1 MFPVFS
7 LVLDQ
12 DVKPEMAMLYPE
24 LYKDLTKVRPARP
37 REGGSCNALR
47 KTVLV
52 RRGGHLPSPGAAR
65 FVPGWAGG
73 LGSSQVPARGR
84 WETWCCSID
93 RAAPL
98 SLQGRALSFKTFLV
112 WVLVSIYQGKAD
124 PSPGL
129 KLPCLLLAV
138 VFCLLVK
145 FPRLHILSAV
155 EDHLL
160 FIFRIDLQQLAQQ
173 APSQR
178 SVGWHFLLV
187 QVT

>member
-1 MFPVFS
+1 M
-7 LVLDQ
+7 
-12 DVKPEMAMLYPE
+12 
-24 LYKDLTKVRPARP
+24 
-37 REGGSCNALR
+37 
-47 KTVLV
+47 
-52 RRGGHLPSPGAAR
+52 
-65 FVPGWAGG
+65 
-73 LGSSQVPARGR
+73 
-84 WETWCCSID
+84 CCSID

-160 FIFRIDLQQLAQQ
+160 FILRIDLQQLAQQ
-173 APSQR
+173 APSQH

>member
-84 WETWCCSID
+84 WETC
-93 RAAPL
+93 
-98 SLQGRALSFKTFLV
+98 
-112 WVLVSIYQGKAD
+112 VL
-124 PSPGL
+124 
-129 KLPCLLLAV
+129 
-138 VFCLLVK
+138 
-145 FPRLHILSAV
+145 LH
-155 EDHLL
+155 
-160 FIFRIDLQQLAQQ
+160 
-173 APSQR
+173 
-178 SVGWHFLLV
+178 
-187 QVT
+187 

>member
-37 REGGSCNALR
+37 REGGSCNAPR

-52 RRGGHLPSPGAAR
+52 RRAGPAPIPWSCQVRTWVGQGPGVFTGTR
-65 FVPGWAGG
+65 MRP
-73 LGSSQVPARGR
+73 LGDV
-84 WETWCCSID
+84 CD

-98 SLQGRALSFKTFLV
+98 SLQGRSLSFKTFLV
-112 WVLVSIYQGKAD
+112 WVLVSIYQGKVD

-160 FIFRIDLQQLAQQ
+160 FISRIDLQQLAQQ

-178 SVGWHFLLV
+178 SVG
-187 QVT
+187 